1 MVRKLRADAASQKFA
16 DDCCRLKQIFPPRD
30 RSQLDKYMKLLEMA
44 CSLYEASADTEQK
57 QEIQRFL
64 IQKVR
69 KILLKFTS

>member
-1 MVRKLRADAASQKFA
+1 
-16 DDCCRLKQIFPPRD
+16 
-30 RSQLDKYMKLLEMA
+30 MKLLETA

-69 KILLKFTS
+69 KILLKFTSYDYYINIFVMEKVYYALKRHGTAFERTLK